1 MKQIKYLLIAIAL
14 YILDLT
20 NIMLLAL
27 LDPIQDIMIKL
38 YSIKRNINIELN
50 RKDEWL

>member
-1 MKQIKYLLIAIAL
+1 MKQLKYLIVVTAL

-20 NIMLLAL
+20 NIMLLAM
-27 LDPIQDIMIKL
+27 LDPIQDMMIKL
-38 YSIKRNINIELN
+38 YGIKSTINKEMN